1 MKKLEDI
8 PKKQIFE
15 VPNGYFEKLPAI
27 IQTRVSQQGK
37 EKSWWSYPSSLRL
50 AVPVIVLLIAGF
62 FWFSHFQSDT
72 NAENILA
79 SIKTEDLMAY
89 LSEAEVSTDELLE
102 SVTLDAQDVMNIEDS
117 VYEFQV
123 SDSEYEDI
131 LNEFE

>member
-1 MKKLEDI
+1 MKRLEDI

-15 VPNGYFEKLPAI
+15 VPDGYFEKLPAI
-27 IQTRVSQQGK
+27 IQTRVSEQGK
-37 EKSWWSYPSSLRL
+37 EKSRWSYPSSLRL
-50 AVPVIVLLIAGF
+50 ALPALILLIVGF
-62 FWFSHFQSDT
+62 FWFNQFQSDL

-79 SIKTEDLMAY
+79 SIETEDLMAY
-89 LSEAEVSTDELLE
+89 LSEADVSTDELLE
-102 SVTLDAQDVMNIEDS
+102 SVTLDAQDVMSIEES

>member
-1 MKKLEDI
+1 
-8 PKKQIFE
+8 
-15 VPNGYFEKLPAI
+15 
-27 IQTRVSQQGK
+27 
-37 EKSWWSYPSSLRL
+37 
-50 AVPVIVLLIAGF
+50 
-62 FWFSHFQSDT
+62 
-72 NAENILA
+72 
-79 SIKTEDLMAY
+79 MAY